1 MVKDCC
7 AIQTLKKC
15 VSRYQIAVVD
25 TAWIINNI
33 EDSWAFGI
41 KTWTSLPGVLERLIS
56 MWEANKTT
64 LNQLH
69 TKKWVYWIF
78 VSTFPLLMSIFRI
91 AYNAEIEQVLNN
103 TCSNVMNNTINLF
116 FMKISSNSLICLS
129 SCILAILLSLMDEIG
144 KKNLILF
151 TSLLSL
157 TLNV

>member
-1 MVKDCC
+1 
-7 AIQTLKKC
+7 
-15 VSRYQIAVVD
+15 
-25 TAWIINNI
+25 
-33 EDSWAFGI
+33 
-41 KTWTSLPGVLERLIS
+41 
-56 MWEANKTT
+56 
-64 LNQLH
+64 
-69 TKKWVYWIF
+69 
-78 VSTFPLLMSIFRI
+78 MSIFRI
-91 AYNAEIEQVLNN
+91 AYTAEIEQVLNN